1 MAAEDDSDFSD
12 VDLDTIRERAGRH
25 AAAKRSAQREGQTA
39 SPRPDIVFNE
49 SNCVSTPLI
58 DLFVRGPENK
68 PTFDES
74 RQEAR
79 RPHVL
84 DDTIREALD
93 EMTEAV
99 DLLVS
104 PQLARQEIRALCRS
118 MTEEVD
124 ASPDAQRAVVAEL
137 QQKVVRMELENAYLR
152 SMLVERSPPARKS

>member
-12 VDLDTIRERAGRH
+12 VDLDTIRERAAIR
-25 AAAKRSAQREGQTA
+25 A
-39 SPRPDIVFNE
+39 
-49 SNCVSTPLI
+49 
-58 DLFVRGPENK
+58 
-68 PTFDES
+68 
-74 RQEAR
+74 AR
-79 RPHVL
+79 RE
-84 DDTIREALD
+84 ISALCH

-137 QQKVVRMELENAYLR
+137 QQMVVRMELENAYLR
-152 SMLVERSPPARKS
+152 SMLVERSRPARKS